1 MDFGHLVSEI
11 QKDNVWEW
19 SIISDVIRES
29 RVEIR
34 SNSPIVV
41 KVFRQSG
48 AVRYGMLFCEAKFSA
63 LEAFNEAYN
72 MGVTRKER
80 RSWAKSVLRHEIYHM
95 MLEHAVEISKYKDK
109 TIAGMA
115 MDIYIN
121 LQIGRDKFMPD
132 KYRKQLPQFSSLF
145 CEDIQAMGYDIKTDE
160 GVSYYYE
167 FLLKLKDQLK
177 DKSDKGNASEKE
189 QNLLDAMNETGE
201 EDKSQSGQ
209 GEPSD
214 KANGNP
220 YSVASNHQW
229 SDESGEL
236 SETDKTRLEEQIG
249 NLIDKYEHLPGGPP
263 GSIGGD
269 LQEKLKKLKDK
280 IKPVYDWK
288 KHLQSQLK
296 WAIRDEQRVTYSKPS
311 RRFPKSPGTR
321 RKRVTRILFAND
333 VSASVSSKG
342 LQIAY
347 KILDNVVKAVDI
359 DVVQCDTRITNIT
372 PYEKV
377 RRSKD
382 ISLYGRGGTMFDPVI
397 DYAAEN
403 RKYQYLVY
411 FTDGEASVSTKVPK
425 NLKII
430 WLVFNS
436 PKYDTSHLPGIVV
449 RVSEKDL

>member
-11 QKDNVWEW
+11 QRDNVWEW
-19 SIISDVIRES
+19 SIISDVVRES

-80 RSWAKSVLRHEIYHM
+80 RSWAKNILRHEIYHM
-95 MLEHAVEISKYKDK
+95 MLEHAVEIDKYKDK

-121 LQIGRDKFMPD
+121 LQIGRDKFMPN
-132 KYRKQLPQFSSLF
+132 KFRKQLPQFSSLF
-145 CEDIQAMGYDIKTDE
+145 CEDIKDMGYDIKSDE
-160 GVSYYYE
+160 GVPYYYN
-167 FLLKLKDQLK
+167 FLLNLKDELQ
-177 DKSDKGNASEKE
+177 DKSDKDKASGEE
-189 QNLLDAMNETGE
+189 QDLLDAMNETGK
-201 EDKSQSGQ
+201 EDKSKSGQ
-209 GEPSD
+209 DEPSD
-214 KANGNP
+214 IEQGNP
-220 YSVASNHQW
+220 YSVASNHEW

-236 SETDKTRLEEQIG
+236 SLQDKTRLEEQVCD
-249 NLIDKYEHLPGGPP
+249 LIEKYEHLPGGAP
-263 GSIGGD
+263 GSIGGK
-269 LQEKLKKLKDK
+269 LQEKLQKLKDK

-347 KILDNVVKAVDI
+347 KILDNIVKSVDI
-359 DVVQCDTRITNIT
+359 DVVQCDTVITNVT
-372 PYEKV
+372 SYEKI

-403 RKYQYLVY
+403 RKYHYLVY
-411 FTDGEASVSTKVPK
+411 FTDGEASVSTNVPK

-436 PKYDTSHLPGIVV
+436 PNYNTSHLPGIVV